1 MELRTQPYIGG
12 KFVDAA
18 SSFAV
23 RNPWDDSTVAQV
35 GMADRK
41 MLEEALAAAQS
52 AGAELQ
58 ALKPYQRAELLAAI
72 SAKIAER
79 KEELAKLIVSEVG
92 KPIALARG
100 EVERAVGTFKIAS
113 EEARRLTGEL
123 HWQEAYGEAGGEYAL
138 IRRFP
143 VSPVLAITPFNF
155 PLNLVAHKVAPALA
169 VGSAVLHKPS
179 RSCPL
184 TALALADVYDEVG
197 VPAGALNVVPCA
209 PGELDFLVASHAV
222 KKISFTGSAEVGW
235 KLKSACRKKKIT
247 LELGGNAAV
256 VVDEVDDLAAVAGSV
271 ARAAFAYAGQVCIS
285 VQRILVREELYDD
298 FVRELAVYTQNEIQS
313 GDPWDEQVLVGPM
326 ITQKDVERVGQWVA
340 EAVDAGAEVL
350 AGGESEGSLF
360 KPTLLAKVPK
370 DARVWC
376 EEAFAPLAV
385 LASYKSF
392 EDAVAMVNDS
402 RFGLQAGY
410 FVRDMDKVLYA
421 YNHTEVGAVIIN
433 ETPIVRLDQLPY
445 GGVKDSGFGREG
457 LRFAMDELTEPRM
470 LVMKPGRL

>member
-23 RNPWDDSTVAQV
+23 RNPWDDSTVAWV
-35 GMADRK
+35 GMVDRK
-41 MLEEALAAAQS
+41 LLEDALAAAQS

-79 KEELAKLIVSEVG
+79 NEELAKLVVSEVG
-92 KPIALARG
+92 KPITLARG
-100 EVERAVGTFKIAS
+100 EVQRAVGTFKIAS
-113 EEARRLTGEL
+113 EEARRLEGEL
-123 HWQEAYGEAGGEYAL
+123 HWQEAYSDSGGEYAL

-143 VSPVLAITPFNF
+143 LSPVLAITPFNF

-184 TALALADVYDEVG
+184 TALALADIYDEAG
-197 VPAGALNVVPCA
+197 VAAGALNVVPC
-209 PGELDFLVASHAV
+209 PPSELDFLLASDAI

-235 KLKSACRKKKIT
+235 ALKAACGKKKIT

-256 VVDEVDDLAAVAGSV
+256 VIDEVSDLAGVAAAV

-285 VQRILVREELYDD
+285 VQRILVRDELYDD
-298 FVRELAVYTQNEIQS
+298 FVRELVAFTENGICT
-313 GDPWDEQVLVGPM
+313 GDPWDEEVLVGPM
-326 ITQKDVERVGQWVA
+326 ITRGDVERVGEWVA
-340 EAVDAGAEVL
+340 EAVEKGAKVL
-350 AGGESEGSLF
+350 TGGESDGPLYQ
-360 KPTLLAKVPK
+360 PTLLAEVPTDAKVW
-370 DARVWC
+370 R

-385 LASYKSF
+385 LWSYKTF
-392 EDAVAMVNDS
+392 EDAVGMVNDS

-410 FVRDMDKVLYA
+410 FVRDMDKALYA
-421 YNHTEVGAVIIN
+421 YNHTEVGAVLIN
-433 ETPIVRLDQLPY
+433 ETPIARLDQLPY

-457 LRFAMDELTEPRM
+457 IRAAMEELTEPRM
-470 LVMKPGRL
+470 LVLKPGR